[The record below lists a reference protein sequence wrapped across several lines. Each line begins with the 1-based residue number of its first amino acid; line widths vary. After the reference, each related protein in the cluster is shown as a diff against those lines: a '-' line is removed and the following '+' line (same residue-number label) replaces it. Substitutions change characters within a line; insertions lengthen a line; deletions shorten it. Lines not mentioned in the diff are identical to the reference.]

1 MLPVQALMPK
11 DATLIRRTTT
21 ASVAPILN
29 TSRSSRVR
37 NCKSWGFFS
46 SFSSITVSDMLVKT
60 GAKTCQHILM
70 FALLG
75 DPFLLAFN
83 APWWLWW
90 LWAKDPKH
98 WGQDFRAITGV
109 VAPRQ
114 HTDENGKCQ
123 HKEDVLNVAPQGIA
137 NGHFSTTLP
146 SGRTRKKCRGL
157 VMKSS
162 LICIYLPEK
171 KKGSLWQHL
180 IYIYR
185 KNVGNIREHSGTL
198 TKSYYYRGWFFSF
211 SSFLAVTTEANRF
224 GQEVPTATRV
234 NPRKLFGICQ
244 RTLILLEAMQTM

>member
-60 GAKTCQHILM
+60 GAKTCQHIHM

-75 DPFLLAFN
+75 DPLLLAFN

-146 SGRTRKKCRGL
+146 SGRTQKKCRGL

-171 KKGSLWQHL
+171 KKIGSLWQHL
-180 IYIYR
+180 ILYIYR
-185 KNVGNIREHSGTL
+185 KNVGNIRELLLLSSIIGDDFLLFLVHAWQWQLRPTDLARRFQPQQESIRESSSGFATEH
-198 TKSYYYRGWFFSF
+198 WF
-211 SSFLAVTTEANRF
+211 
-224 GQEVPTATRV
+224 
-234 NPRKLFGICQ
+234 C
-244 RTLILLEAMQTM
+244 

>member
-46 SFSSITVSDMLVKT
+46 SFSWITVSDMLVKT
-60 GAKTCQHILM
+60 GAKTCQHIHM

-146 SGRTRKKCRGL
+146 SGRMRKKCRGL

-171 KKGSLWQHL
+171 KKRESL
-180 IYIYR
+180 
-185 KNVGNIREHSGTL
+185 
-198 TKSYYYRGWFFSF
+198 
-211 SSFLAVTTEANRF
+211 TT
-224 GQEVPTATRV
+224 PD
-234 NPRKLFGICQ
+234 I
-244 RTLILLEAMQTM
+244 